1 MTGEKMRLQRYLA
14 AAGLGSR
21 RRCEEL
27 IHTGRVTIDGAV
39 ATLGQSVDP
48 NRQEVALDG
57 RSVKLERKEYWLLN
71 KPRGVLSAAVDLR
84 GRPTVVDEV
93 PAHGRVFPVG
103 RLDLDSTGLLILT
116 NDGELAARLL
126 HPRYH
131 VEKEY
136 VVEVRGR
143 VSESALRQLRT
154 GIELDDGLTA
164 PAEVEILERPRTV
177 PAPPV
182 TRLKLIMHE
191 GRKRQIRRMFSAVG
205 NKVLTLHRRRF
216 GMLTDAGLALGQARP
231 LSPQEVERLRRAAEE
246 GPGALT
252 H

>member
-1 MTGEKMRLQRYLA
+1 MTEQKMRLQRYLA

-27 IHTGRVTIDGAV
+27 IQTGRVTIDGVV
-39 ATLGQSVDP
+39 ASLGQSVAP
-48 NRQEVALDG
+48 GRQTVALDG
-57 RSVKLERKEYWLLN
+57 RPVEPEVKEYWLLN

-84 GRPTVVDEV
+84 GRPTVVEEV

-103 RLDLDSTGLLILT
+103 RLDLESTGLLVLT

-136 VVEVRGR
+136 IVEGRGR
-143 VSESALRQLRT
+143 VSESALRRLRT
-154 GIELDDGLTA
+154 GIELEDGLTA
-164 PAEVEILERPRTV
+164 PAEVEVLETPR
-177 PAPPV
+177 ARQSPPI
-182 TRLKLIMHE
+182 TRLRMIMHE

-205 NKVLTLHRRRF
+205 NKVISLHRCRF
-216 GMLTDAGLALGQARP
+216 GALTDAGLALGPARP
-231 LSPQEVERLRRAAEE
+231 LSPEEVARLRRAAEE
-246 GPGALT
+246 GPEPSEP
-252 H
+252 